1 MITKIELPGLSLDN
15 PIIPASGTFG
25 YGYEFARFYDLNILG
40 SFSIKGTTLEP
51 RYGNP
56 LPRIAEAK
64 AGMLNAIGLQNP
76 GVDAVI
82 SEEFTKLK
90 EVYNKK
96 VIANVAGSCIE
107 DYVEVA
113 KKLDQEDIVAIIE
126 LNVSCPNVKEG
137 GIAFGSDELVLYELV
152 KKVKASVT
160 KPVYVKLSPN
170 VSDIVM
176 FAKACEEAGA
186 DGLVL
191 INTLLGMRIDLNT
204 RKPII
209 SNKTGGFSG
218 PAIKPIALRMI
229 YQVASST
236 NLPIIG
242 CGGIENAYDVLEMM
256 FAGASAVQVGSEN
269 LIDPY
274 ACERIIKQLPE
285 VMKEYGINDLNEI
298 VGVALDGK

>member
-170 VSDIVM
+170 VSDIVV

-285 VMKEYGINDLNEI
+285 VMKEHGINDLNEI